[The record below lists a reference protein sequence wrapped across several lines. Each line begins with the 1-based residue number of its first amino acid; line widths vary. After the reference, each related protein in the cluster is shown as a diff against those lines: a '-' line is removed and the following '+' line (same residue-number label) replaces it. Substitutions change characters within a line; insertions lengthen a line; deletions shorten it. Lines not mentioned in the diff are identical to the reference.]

1 MTMPLHDDEA
11 PRLAEIGRR
20 IAEVSQT
27 VNDFRNEIRAN
38 FTEMV
43 RKDLYYAERDAM
55 RERITSL
62 ETRAKT
68 LQGLAY
74 GSIFTV
80 IASLFTM
87 WITRGGQ

>member
-1 MTMPLHDDEA
+1 MPLHDDEA

-20 IAEVSQT
+20 IAEVSLT
-27 VNDFRNEIRAN
+27 VNDFRNEVRAG
-38 FTEMV
+38 FGEMV
-43 RKDLYYAERDAM
+43 RKDLYTTERDAVK
-55 RERITSL
+55 ERIANL
-62 ETRAKT
+62 ETRART

-87 WITRGGQ
+87 WVTRGA